1 MTLSQAV
8 DSRKASRS
16 TLLKYKSTHL
26 HCIALDWIGL
36 DWIGCK
42 GEGEGKGGGKG
53 KGEGE
58 GRRVGGWMCGHVCA
72 SVRVSSK

>member
-26 HCIALDWIGL
+26 HCIALAWIGL
-36 DWIGCK
+36 DWSGLDVKVKVKEKVEEKVKVKVKEGVWGVGC
-42 GEGEGKGGGKG
+42 
-53 KGEGE
+53 
-58 GRRVGGWMCGHVCA
+58 VDMCVQVCA
-72 SVRVSSK
+72 